1 MTQTAAIAKEMKHVK
16 KNKLSIFRLTNLCG
30 TLRGRGAF
38 FLKSRRMVNVL
49 DVNQKHS
56 SLDG

>member
-1 MTQTAAIAKEMKHVK
+1 MTQTAAIAKEMKDVK

-38 FLKSRRMVNVL
+38 FVEIS
-49 DVNQKHS
+49 
-56 SLDG
+56 

>member
-1 MTQTAAIAKEMKHVK
+1 MTCMHLAKEIKHAK
-16 KNKLSIFRLTNLCG
+16 KSKLSIFTRLTNLCG

-38 FLKSRRMVNVL
+38 LLKSRRMVNVL